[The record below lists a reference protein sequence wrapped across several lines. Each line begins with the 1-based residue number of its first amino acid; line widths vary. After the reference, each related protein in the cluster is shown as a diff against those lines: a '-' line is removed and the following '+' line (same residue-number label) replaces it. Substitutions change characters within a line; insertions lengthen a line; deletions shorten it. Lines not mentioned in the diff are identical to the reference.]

1 MDMSNIAIGARIRKI
16 REERGY
22 TREQLAE
29 YADVSADFLWEVETG
44 KKGMKA
50 QNLGKI
56 AVALDVPTDYLIL
69 GKTPYKENVK
79 INSMIAALPDEIQK
93 QVEKMITLFVNTLWI
108 STRSLTE
115 KDRTENKKGD

>member
-1 MDMSNIAIGARIRKI
+1 MDMSNIAIGARIRKT

>member
-1 MDMSNIAIGARIRKI
+1 MDMSNIAIGARIRKT

-29 YADVSADFLWEVETG
+29 YADVSADFLWEIETG

-79 INSMIAALPDEIQK
+79 INSMIAALPNEIQK

-108 STRSLTE
+108 STRSITE
-115 KDRTENKKGD
+115 NDRTENKKGD